1 MTLRLV
7 SGQNA
12 PLVQRVLR
20 FAVADAADL
29 DLSAIVV
36 AAQLTAVSSDDF
48 VFYNQPATAGVHVHP
63 DGVHV
68 DLDGLPAHAQGL
80 LCIVSA
86 DGDTTRRGRA
96 IEGALLDAQGGVIA
110 AFAIPWDENT
120 GAVICFE
127 LYQRAEQWRVR
138 AVGQGYSGGLAHLLT
153 AHGIEVDEAA
163 PPTPTAGGR
172 PGPSPVA
179 GIGFVE
185 PLDREHPLERIE
197 MIFEDAAR
205 STAALL
211 SARDYA
217 AHRLDGEL
225 SAAVADISARTG
237 PAAEIA
243 RAAAQQRYDGLIAD
257 ADARYDADARQLI
270 GELVVI
276 DDELPRSLSSWQ
288 SASWRN
294 ASSTPRI
301 ADGIRLGQVR
311 AAGAERLAIPF
322 CLPLPLRRPLWVDA
336 PSSTAAA
343 PVVSALV
350 LRLLAADPTPPILDV
365 VDLTGALDGLTSR
378 LGPLMTGEV
387 VRSHLEVSGK
397 LAALVH
403 AVDLALLG
411 VQSGLSPANLPARV
425 VVLSDFGHG
434 LHVDDLMQIG
444 ALAVQGAAARLS
456 LLIVGADESG
466 SSEPLLQSIAQFCEH
481 LPVDGEARVRD
492 RWAGNEWMFTPD
504 ALPADAEPISQFI
517 SSIAGP

>member
-12 PLVQRVLR
+12 PLAQRVLR
-20 FAVADAADL
+20 FAVAAAADL
-29 DLSAIVV
+29 DVSAIVV
-36 AAQLTAVSSDDF
+36 GAHLTAASSDDF
-48 VFYNQPATAGVHVHP
+48 VFYNQPGTAGVQLRP

-68 DLDGLPAHAQGL
+68 DLDGLSAHAQGV

-86 DGDTTRRGRA
+86 DGDTTRRGLT
-96 IEGALLDAQGGVIA
+96 IEAALFDTQGAVVADFTIR
-110 AFAIPWDENT
+110 WDET
-120 GAVICFE
+120 TCAVVCFE
-127 LYQRAEQWRVR
+127 LYQRAEQWKVR
-138 AVGQGYSGGLAHLLT
+138 AVGQGYAGGLAQLLAT
-153 AHGIEVDEAA
+153 HGVEVDDAA
-163 PPTPTAGGR
+163 PATPTAVGQ
-172 PGPSPVA
+172 PGQSSSA
-179 GIGFVE
+179 GTGFVE

-211 SARDYA
+211 SARGYA
-217 AHRLDGEL
+217 AHRLDEDL
-225 SAAVADISARTG
+225 SAAVANPSARTG
-237 PAAEIA
+237 PAAELA
-243 RAAAQQRYDGLIAD
+243 RAAAQRRHDGLIAD

-288 SASWRN
+288 SASWR
-294 ASSTPRI
+294 AAATTPRV
-301 ADGIRLGQVR
+301 ADGIRLGQVC
-311 AAGAERLAIPF
+311 APGAERLAIPF

-336 PSSTAAA
+336 QSSAAAA

-350 LRLLAADPTPPILDV
+350 LRLLAAVPKPPILDV
-365 VDLTGALDGLTSR
+365 VDLTGGLDGLTSR
-378 LGPLMTGEV
+378 LRPMMIGEV
-387 VRSHLEVSGK
+387 VRSHLEVSEK
-397 LAALVH
+397 LAALAH

-411 VQSGLSPANLPARV
+411 VQSGLSPADLPPRV

-434 LHVDDLMQIG
+434 LQVDDLTQIG
-444 ALAVQGAAARLS
+444 ALAAHGAAARLS
-456 LLIVGADESG
+456 LLIVGADASG
-466 SSEPLLQSIAQFCEH
+466 SSEPLLQNIAQFCEH

-517 SSIAGP
+517 SSLAGP